1 MAARN
6 LLHSVPSDETSAA
19 ADWPSLRQGWEL
31 TLRADGYSPESLRTY
46 RHGVRS
52 LLEWLDGETAP
63 DELDRN
69 HVRAWIAHLRETRSA
84 TTANIYF
91 SGVRSFTRWLLAE
104 GEVATDATA
113 GIRAPIPSEPST
125 PVLPSEDLK
134 RLLASCSGQDFRS
147 RRDTAIL
154 LVLADGGLRLA
165 ELTGLTVA
173 DVDLEAKMLFVQ
185 GKGSQ
190 RKGARPRAVPI
201 GTRTT
206 LALNRYLRVRERH
219 ALHERPE
226 LWLGNGRGHSVL
238 GAGSIRKLVGRR
250 GQAAGIEG
258 LHPHA
263 LRHSWASQY
272 RANGGSEGNL
282 MSLGG
287 WRNRAMLDR
296 YGRAAAADR
305 AAEDYHNRSLAD
317 RL

>member
-6 LLHSVPSDETSAA
+6 LSLVRDDGQSAE
-19 ADWPSLRQGWEL
+19 WSSLVQGWTL
-31 TLRADGYSPESLRTY
+31 TLRADGYSAESIRTY
-46 RHGVRS
+46 SHGLRS
-52 LLEWLDGETAP
+52 LLEWLDGETSPA
-63 DELDRN
+63 DLDRN
-69 HVRAWIAHLRETRSA
+69 HIRAWIAHLRETRSA
-84 TTANIYF
+84 TTANVYF

-104 GEVATDATA
+104 GETATDATE
-113 GIRAPIPSEPST
+113 GVRAPIPSEPST

-165 ELTGLTVA
+165 ELAGLRVK
-173 DVDLEAKMLFVQ
+173 DVDLDAKMLFVA
-185 GKGSQ
+185 GKGTA
-190 RKGARPRAVPI
+190 RKGARHRAVPI

-219 ALHERPE
+219 ALHDLPA
-226 LWLGNGRGHSVL
+226 LWLGTGHSVL

-250 GQAAGIEG
+250 GTIAGIPG
-258 LHPHA
+258 LHPHV

-305 AAEDYHNRSLAD
+305 AAEDYHSRSLAD

>member
-1 MAARN
+1 MAEQT
-6 LLHSVPSDETSAA
+6 LSHP
-19 ADWPSLRQGWEL
+19 DWSSLRQGWEL

-52 LLEWLDGETAP
+52 LLEWLAANGLTELAP
-63 DELDRN
+63 AELDRN
-69 HVRAWIAHLRETRSA
+69 HVRGWIAHLRETRSP
-84 TTANIYF
+84 TTANVYY
-91 SGVRSFTRWLLAE
+91 SGVRSFTRWLVAE
-104 GEVATDATA
+104 GEAPTDATE
-113 GIRAPIPSEPST
+113 GVRAPMPSEPAT
-125 PVLPSEDLK
+125 PVLASDDLR
-134 RLLASCSGQDFRS
+134 RLLASCAGQDFRS

-154 LVLADGGLRLA
+154 LVLVDGGLRLA
-165 ELTGLTVA
+165 ELAGLRVE
-173 DVDLEAKMLFVQ
+173 DVDVEGRMLFVL
-185 GKGSQ
+185 GKGTA
-190 RKGARPRAVPI
+190 RKGARPRAVPV

-219 ALHERPE
+219 PLHDRPE
-226 LWLGNGRGHSVL
+226 LWLGTGQTVL
-238 GAGSIRKLVGRR
+238 GAGSIRKTVGRR
-250 GQAAGIEG
+250 GASAGIPG
-258 LHPHA
+258 LHPHM

-305 AAEDYHNRSLAD
+305 AAEDYHQRSLAD